1 MIAFGVIGYVL
12 RKIDIPI
19 APLVLGLILGP
30 LLEKSLR
37 TSLEMSAGDF
47 SIFLT
52 RPLCLA
58 LLVLAAVVLVASAL
72 RPPPREIREAS
83 ARLIVRARA

>member
-1 MIAFGVIGYVL
+1 MIACGVIGYGM
-12 RKIDIPI
+12 RKIDMPI

-30 LLEKSLR
+30 FLEKSLR

-47 SIFLT
+47 SIFFT
-52 RPLCLA
+52 RPLCLT

-72 RPPPREIREAS
+72 RLPPRELREAS
-83 ARLIVRARA
+83 TT